1 MQESSGK
8 VYKQGKI
15 QSITGFGKF
24 KTSSAFGTVLRAID
38 QDWKILIVQFLK
50 GSETGEINIMRKY
63 FSDNVK
69 IMRYGAN
76 KIVLPNNIET
86 FDKEETQRGWV
97 EMLDELKNNKYD
109 MLVLDEVHVVL
120 DMKLLQQYQ
129 YFDFLKDKD
138 KDLEII
144 STGRVT
150 DKALMQ
156 KIELASDL
164 MTDAMCKKHYF
175 NRKCPIC
182 KRSWEYYMH
191 FCPNDGAELNS
202 PTFARKGVEY

>member
-8 VYKQGKI
+8 LYKQGKI

-63 FSDNVK
+63 FSNNVK

-86 FDKEETQRGWV
+86 FDKEETQRGWE
-97 EMLDELKNNKYD
+97 EMISEIHNKKYD
-109 MLVLDEVHVVL
+109 MLVLDEVHVAL

-129 YFDFLKDKD
+129 YFDFLKNKP
-138 KDLEII
+138 KELEII

-164 MTDAMCKKHYF
+164 HTDAICKAHYF
-175 NRKCPIC
+175 KKKCPIC
-182 KRSWEYYMH
+182 KRSWEYYFE
-191 FCPNDGAELNS
+191 FCPNDGHQLENFT
-202 PTFARKGVEY
+202 PARKGVEY

>member
-1 MQESSGK
+1 MESSGK

-50 GSETGEINIMRKY
+50 GAETGEINIMRKY
-63 FSDNVK
+63 FSNNVK

-86 FDKEETQRGWV
+86 FDKEETQRGWE
-97 EMLDELKNNKYD
+97 EMVSEINTKKYD
-109 MLVLDEVHVVL
+109 MLVLDEVHVAL

-129 YFDFLKDKD
+129 YFDFLKNKP
-138 KDLEII
+138 KELEII

-156 KIELASDL
+156 KIELA
-164 MTDAMCKKHYF
+164 
-175 NRKCPIC
+175 
-182 KRSWEYYMH
+182 
-191 FCPNDGAELNS
+191 
-202 PTFARKGVEY
+202 